1 MVRDLQQALDRIFAR
16 LERNEDEIKCL
27 DNNILHVCSCI
38 HALQEDF
45 PARAYNSTET
55 PHSQIS
61 HVARGEKGVFGLPSH
76 TQTPALSSQ
85 ASRKTPRSDLS
96 SAQSS
101 ERLLSAQSTY
111 AAHSMNLA
119 ETQDS
124 SHVSTGPA
132 SQNGRKRPTP
142 IRTDSPFSSPPNLGA
157 GAAELFRSSASLNT
171 DRLESDF
178 AVQVC

>member
-1 MVRDLQQALDRIFAR
+1 VEEAAHGLQQALDRILTR

-45 PARAYNSTET
+45 PARAYASTEI

-61 HVARGEKGVFGLPSH
+61 HVARGEKGAH
-76 TQTPALSSQ
+76 TQTPALTSQ
-85 ASRKTPRSDLS
+85 AFRTTPRSDLS

-101 ERLLSAQSTY
+101 QRLLSAQSTY
-111 AAHSMNLA
+111 AAHSTNLT
-119 ETQDS
+119 ESQDS
-124 SHVSTGPA
+124 SQGSAGPA
-132 SQNGRKRPTP
+132 SQNVRKRPPP
-142 IRTDSPFSSPPNLGA
+142 IRTDSPLSSPPNLGA

-171 DRLESDF
+171 DRLESEF
-178 AVQVC
+178 AVQVR

>member
-1 MVRDLQQALDRIFAR
+1 MQQALDRILTR

-45 PARAYNSTET
+45 PACAYTSTEIS
-55 PHSQIS
+55 HSQIS
-61 HVARGEKGVFGLPSH
+61 HVARGEKGVPH

-85 ASRKTPRSDLS
+85 ASRTTPRSDLS

-101 ERLLSAQSTY
+101 QRLLSAQSTY
-111 AAHSMNLA
+111 AAHSTNLT

-124 SHVSTGPA
+124 SHGSAGPA
-132 SQNGRKRPTP
+132 SQNGRQRPPP
-142 IRTDSPFSSPPNLGA
+142 IRTDSLSSP
-157 GAAELFRSSASLNT
+157 AAELFRTSTSLHT
-171 DRLESDF
+171 DRLESEF
-178 AVQVC
+178 AVQVR